1 MAIRP
6 VDLQLAYLAAP
17 QSAAQANSAQ
27 QAPQAAQAAA
37 QAAFI
42 NEVNKREE
50 TIAETDK
57 AKGNV
62 IRADA
67 EGQDRGGYGQQQQRR
82 RRQPEEAET
91 DDSPFGLGGDDGH
104 FIDFTA

>member
-1 MAIRP
+1 M
-6 VDLQLAYLAAP
+6 DLQLAYLAAP
-17 QSAAQANSAQ
+17 QSAAQANTAQ

-37 QAAFI
+37 QAAFV
-42 NEVNKREE
+42 NEVSKREE
-50 TIAETDK
+50 TVTETDK

-67 EGQDRGGYGQQQQRR
+67 EGAGRDGYGQQQRR
-82 RRQPEEAET
+82 RRQQAAEGEADE
-91 DDSPFGLGGDDGH
+91 SPFDLGGEDGH